1 MKGDGERNRRR
12 LIVGGW
18 LGPFFR
24 IIDSRRVRG
33 GVGLLSSSIARDLF
47 RRDRGAGFH
56 RRGDE

>member
-1 MKGDGERNRRR
+1 MKGDGGRNRRR

-47 RRDRGAGFH
+47 RRDRGFH